1 MWNLRS
7 TPSSK
12 VPLFLGILSQ
22 LCWEPRGGL
31 WKEAPPQGPTWLTGP
46 RPARKE
52 GGLSLLLPPLSLKFS
67 PECLSSLSWVN
78 DGRSKALFGNRFP
91 KGP

>member
-7 TPSSK
+7 TSSVRSPSS
-12 VPLFLGILSQ
+12 LGSFLNCVGSS
-22 LCWEPRGGL
+22 EVAVEGAS
-31 WKEAPPQGPTWLTGP
+31 APGP
-46 RPARKE
+46 RLAHRPSAPRRE
-52 GGLSLLLPPLSLKFS
+52 GGLCPFLPPLYLKCS

-78 DGRSKALFGNRFP
+78 DGRSKALFGNCFP

>member
-46 RPARKE
+46 RPPGRKE
-52 GGLSLLLPPLSLKFS
+52 GSASSCLPSTSSSALSVSPLC
-67 PECLSSLSWVN
+67 P
-78 DGRSKALFGNRFP
+78 G
-91 KGP
+91 